1 MFTLTASVA
10 SLLIWCQFNGIQL
23 QPTRLENPSGW
34 REVGRGGSITFVGQF
49 VLTKGQSTDNGNLG
63 VKLVDISWKPCP
75 AHTLCLSTDAQA
87 TLRFYHPSDGSVICE
102 PKLHAS
108 DTSYGA
114 KYVCP
119 GLPFTNLEV
128 REINTRDGWA
138 LISFFNVNDAPQAKR

>member
-1 MFTLTASVA
+1 MKHFTKVHYAVFGVMFTLTASVA

-49 VLTKGQSTDNGNLG
+49 VLTKGESTDNGNLG

-102 PKLHAS
+102 PTLNAS
-108 DTSYGA
+108 DTDRKS
-114 KYVCP
+114 
-119 GLPFTNLEV
+119 
-128 REINTRDGWA
+128 TR
-138 LISFFNVNDAPQAKR
+138 LNSSHVSES